1 MWSTVKYLINA
12 ISLNDSPR
20 RIKITKRYFINHSFA
35 LRVERRNSLI
45 NDISFKKK
53 KKKNSYT

>member
-35 LRVERRNSLI
+35 LRVKRRNSLI

-53 KKKNSYT
+53 KKKK